1 MFARRK
7 SVCAGALVV
16 VTDGLHAAM
25 NAIAAH
31 AAFRVELIG
40 LDRMG
45 GCSLGV
51 FSDSMTVPSE
61 NSFVAQA
68 F

>member
-1 MFARRK
+1 VSMFARRK

-31 AAFRVELIG
+31 VAFRVELIG
-40 LDRMG
+40 FDRKRG
-45 GCSLGV
+45 S
-51 FSDSMTVPSE
+51 
-61 NSFVAQA
+61 
-68 F
+68 

>member
-7 SVCAGALVV
+7 SVCAGALDV

-31 AAFRVELIG
+31 ANGRVELIVVDG
-40 LDRMG
+40 KG
-45 GCSLGV
+45 K
-51 FSDSMTVPSE
+51 
-61 NSFVAQA
+61 N
-68 F
+68 

>member
-7 SVCAGALVV
+7 SVCAGELVV

-31 AAFRVELIG
+31 AKGRVELIR
-40 LDRMG
+40 LDRKG
-45 GCSLGV
+45 WVLTRCANDL
-51 FSDSMTVPSE
+51 MTVHSE
-61 NSFVAQA
+61 ISFVAQA

>member
-7 SVCAGALVV
+7 SGCAGALDV

-31 AAFRVELIG
+31 ANGRVELIG
-40 LDRMG
+40 LDRK
-45 GCSLGV
+45 
-51 FSDSMTVPSE
+51 E
-61 NSFVAQA
+61 KVARRA
-68 F
+68 NGL